1 MARARCTH
9 TLPTATWGSAERI
22 MPASADELADL
33 ENRLLSKQ
41 QSQYALQKRLLL
53 GNAAPTVVEVDQPF
67 AEYARTFYLTAALVV
82 YSLASMVYSSFTTGL
97 TGSFNQVNFLFP
109 FALAWT
115 ASATQIYTTLDSE
128 TAGRRAVQL
137 IRCYAVG
144 MMLVAPLLYWTSGLH
159 DEAVL
164 MFFLFGVDA
173 IIFPWLF
180 NAIRETV
187 RKRHRGSLTALAQ
200 NYTMRALKIAG
211 FQIVLSVSAAAQG
224 IDGPSTFPRIHAT
237 LSFMVTL
244 PFVSIFLIGVFDACA
259 VDAHAATKLRVSPL
273 QAAAVASCG
282 ALILSGLAGYVL
294 AEQRDPSKRASHS
307 VMYVMF
313 LSNYLCAIFVGRL
326 VCVARRTASDAPSA
340 ASVQPSGG
348 LDVVD
353 IPGA

>member
-1 MARARCTH
+1 
-9 TLPTATWGSAERI
+9 
-22 MPASADELADL
+22 MPASDELADL
-33 ENRLLSKQ
+33 EARLLAKQ
-41 QSQYALQKRLLL
+41 QLQFDALQKRLLL
-53 GNAAPTVVEVDQPF
+53 GNAAAPEEIDQPF

-115 ASATQIYTTLDSE
+115 ASATQIYTTLDSA
-128 TAGRRAVQL
+128 TAGKRAVQL
-137 IRCYAVG
+137 IRCFAVG
-144 MMLVAPLLYWTSGLH
+144 MTFVAPLLYWTSGLH

-164 MFFLFGVDA
+164 MFFLFGVDT

-200 NYTMRALKIAG
+200 QYTMRALKIAG

-224 IDGPSTFPRIHAT
+224 IDGSTFPRIHAT
-237 LSFMVTL
+237 LSFSVTL
-244 PFVSIFLIGVFDACA
+244 PFVSVFLIGVFDAGA
-259 VDAHAATKLRVSPL
+259 VDAHAASKLRVSAL
-273 QAAAVASCG
+273 QAAAIASCG

-294 AEQRDPSKRASHS
+294 AEQKDPSKRASHS

-326 VCVARRTASDAPSA
+326 VCVARRSISDAPSA

-348 LDVVD
+348 LDVLD